1 MAKSVRISF
10 EHLKSFFVYK
20 KLIGYGWLN
29 RYETNLIVS
38 KNLNIYSTAPTGEK
52 KGGRYPKKKKIK
64 MFFSFPQTENVVC
77 VRECVR
83 ECVRACVCEHRG
95 TKKVR
100 RLV

>member
-52 KGGRYPKKKKIK
+52 KGGEIPKKEEDKNV
-64 MFFSFPQTENVVC
+64 FFIPTDRKC
-77 VRECVR
+77 
-83 ECVRACVCEHRG
+83 CVRA
-95 TKKVR
+95 
-100 RLV
+100 

>member
-38 KNLNIYSTAPTGEK
+38 ENLNIYSTAPTGEK
-52 KGGRYPKKKKIK
+52 RGGDTQK
-64 MFFSFPQTENVVC
+64 
-77 VRECVR
+77 
-83 ECVRACVCEHRG
+83 
-95 TKKVR
+95 R
-100 RLV
+100 RR

>member
-52 KGGRYPKKKKIK
+52 RGGDTQK
-64 MFFSFPQTENVVC
+64 
-77 VRECVR
+77 
-83 ECVRACVCEHRG
+83 
-95 TKKVR
+95 R
-100 RLV
+100 RR